1 MVAIISYYLI
11 FRDKH
16 LIMFYPRSLIS
27 RECSSGKLRI
37 SIFINAKVLSLESG
51 KEYLI
56 PKTLIMVIGRIF
68 IDLIIGKTLIIQS
81 LQMTG
86 LLTCLETCRFFE
98 QFFYQISLIHHP
110 QKSFASF
117 TRLIIFPLKQISASF
132 IVLNT
137 CKQ

>member
-27 RECSSGKLRI
+27 RECSSWKLRI

-68 IDLIIGKTLIIQS
+68 IDLIIRKTLIIQS
-81 LQMTG
+81 IQMTG

-98 QFFYQISLIHHP
+98 QSLSNILNLSPTKIIRKFYKVDHISI
-110 QKSFASF
+110 
-117 TRLIIFPLKQISASF
+117 KQISVSF
-132 IVLNT
+132 IV
-137 CKQ
+137 

>member
-27 RECSSGKLRI
+27 RECSSWKLRI

-68 IDLIIGKTLIIQS
+68 IDLIIRKTLIIQS
-81 LQMTG
+81 IQMTG
-86 LLTCLETCRFFE
+86 LLTCLETCHFFE
-98 QFFYQISLIHHP
+98 QSLSNILNLSPTKIIRKFYKVDHISIKTNL
-110 QKSFASF
+110 
-117 TRLIIFPLKQISASF
+117 SF
-132 IVLNT
+132 IY
-137 CKQ
+137 CIKYM